1 MWNFP
6 HCIGALDGKHVV
18 MKAPSNSGSTYFNY
32 KGTHS
37 VVLMVLADA
46 QYKIIYFDVGGKG
59 RISDGGIF
67 NACTL
72 SKALQNDQLH
82 VPEEQPLAG
91 RNCKVPYVIVADD
104 AFALK
109 RYIMKP
115 YPFKNQPAP
124 NRVFNYRLSRARRVV
139 ENVFGIMASRF
150 RVLRKPLE
158 LGPEKTIDVVSAI
171 CALHNWLMSKKE
183 SKKIYAPSETFDN
196 EVDGQL
202 ISGSWRNE
210 LVLEGNCLPLHRNTQ
225 NCTEAKDIREEFKH
239 FFVSPD
245 GEVSWQ
251 YKYL

>member
-1 MWNFP
+1 
-6 HCIGALDGKHVV
+6 

-37 VVLMVLADA
+37 VVLMVLSDA
-46 QYKIIYFDVGGKG
+46 NYKIIYFDVGGKG

-72 SKALQNDQLH
+72 SHALQNEQLN
-82 VPEEQPLAG
+82 VPEEQPLPG
-91 RNCKVPYVIVADD
+91 RDLKVPYVIVADD

-124 NRVFNYRLSRARRVV
+124 NRIFNYRLSRARRVV
-139 ENVFGIMASRF
+139 ENVFGIMANRF

-183 SKKIYAPSETFDN
+183 SKQKYAPNGTFDN
-196 EVDGQL
+196 EVEGQVVP
-202 ISGSWRNE
+202 GTWRNDPT
-210 LVLEGNCLPLHRNTQ
+210 LEGNCLPIQRSAQ
-225 NCTEAKDIREEFKH
+225 NSTEAKIIREELKN

-251 YKYL
+251 YKYI